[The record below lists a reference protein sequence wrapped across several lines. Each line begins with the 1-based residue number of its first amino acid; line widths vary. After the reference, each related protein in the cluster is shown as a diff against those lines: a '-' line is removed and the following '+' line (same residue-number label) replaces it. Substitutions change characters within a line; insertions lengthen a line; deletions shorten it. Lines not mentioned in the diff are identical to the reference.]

1 RMVLKGTIRFA
12 ADVGRIQIGCEHPK
26 HVELTF
32 AQWFDQRLFDRRSG
46 LSRVCQRSRGSIAPV
61 AVMNL
66 QRVQQPGCNTLHF
79 RASILPTATTW
90 MRPAIERLGS
100 RQ

>member
-1 RMVLKGTIRFA
+1 MLLVCVRMVLKGTIRFA

-46 LSRVCQRSRGSIAPV
+46 LSRVCQRSRGSP
-61 AVMNL
+61 
-66 QRVQQPGCNTLHF
+66 QWR
-79 RASILPTATTW
+79 S
-90 MRPAIERLGS
+90 
-100 RQ
+100 